1 MTQDKPPTGYGTVDA
16 QKKFNV
22 SKFKLGLS
30 GTNSV
35 TMSIDGE
42 IFLFEGYDD
51 DTSIH
56 FVEDNEHYPPLTKYT
71 PTDTFW
77 GVLVTIDT
85 LTSEIIRTR
94 ETAYDELLPDIND
107 YPFPYFS
114 QLPKYEEVM
123 AQSIYITVLRIKKDG
138 GWHMSKKQRFIE
150 LFRRAYAEVQGRI
163 PPKFGGH
170 ESMNESNKFIPD
182 KQ

>member
-1 MTQDKPPTGYGTVDA
+1 MSQDKPPTGYGTVDA

-22 SKFKLGLS
+22 SKFEFGLNGS
-30 GTNSV
+30 TSL
-35 TMSIDGE
+35 TMSIDE
-42 IFLFEGYDD
+42 NIFLYEGFNDK
-51 DTSIH
+51 TSIH
-56 FVEDNEHYPPLTKYT
+56 FVEHNNHYPSLSKYR

-77 GVLVTIDT
+77 KVLVTIDT
-85 LTSEIIRTR
+85 LTSEVIKTR
-94 ETAYDELLPDIND
+94 ETKYSDLLPDIND

-123 AQSIYITVLRIKKDG
+123 SQHVYMEVLRIKEDG
-138 GWHMSKKQRFIE
+138 GWYVCKKQRYIE

>member
-1 MTQDKPPTGYGTVDA
+1 MSQDKPPAGYGTVDA

-22 SKFKLGLS
+22 SRFKFGLS
-30 GTNSV
+30 GATSV

-42 IFLFEGYDD
+42 IFLYEGFDD
-51 DTSIH
+51 KTSIH
-56 FVEDNEHYPPLTKYT
+56 FVEHSNHYSSLSKYR

-77 GVLVTIDT
+77 KVLVTIDA
-85 LTSEIIRTR
+85 LTSEVIKTR
-94 ETAYDELLPDIND
+94 ETKYSDLLPDMNK
-107 YPFPYFS
+107 YPAPCFS

-123 AQSIYITVLRIKKDG
+123 IQGIYFEVLRIKEAG
-138 GWHMSKKQRFIE
+138 GWYVSKKQRYIE

-163 PPKFGGH
+163 PPKFGGD